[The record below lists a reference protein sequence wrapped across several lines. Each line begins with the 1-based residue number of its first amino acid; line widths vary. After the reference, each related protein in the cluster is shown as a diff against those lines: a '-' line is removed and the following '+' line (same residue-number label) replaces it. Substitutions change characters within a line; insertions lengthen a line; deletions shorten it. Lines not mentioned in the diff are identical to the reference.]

1 MVWGLGLR
9 VLGQFVAELDRIGG
23 FVYGRD
29 NHKGFR
35 CFLKQNSCR
44 WTSSNCR
51 HGFDAGFMKSVNQKF
66 PVI

>member
-1 MVWGLGLR
+1 MVVIIIR
-9 VLGQFVAELDRIGG
+9 ALD
-23 FVYGRD
+23 V
-29 NHKGFR
+29 
-35 CFLKQNSCR
+35 FLKQNSCR